1 MEHPSGKRNFSILD
15 LFRYKSLRTMT
26 LLLAFIDISINLEY
40 FTPSLMIS
48 QFNFSIYINGLVV
61 QSAEFLSGVVS
72 CFIINCIPRR
82 VLAITSFSIVFV
94 CSFILIFIWDQNNQS
109 VTNVEANIFVLL
121 LVFILEFAVTT
132 EFNFFVIYIT
142 ELYPTQVRV
151 IGNGLVQIFGS
162 AVLLVAEQIIS
173 GCFNSGFRIMIL
185 FALMGGLSVVSS
197 VFLP

>member
-1 MEHPSGKRNFSILD
+1 
-15 LFRYKSLRTMT
+15 MT

-94 CSFILIFIWDQNNQS
+94 CSFILIFIWDQNN
-109 VTNVEANIFVLL
+109 
-121 LVFILEFAVTT
+121 
-132 EFNFFVIYIT
+132 
-142 ELYPTQVRV
+142 
-151 IGNGLVQIFGS
+151 
-162 AVLLVAEQIIS
+162 
-173 GCFNSGFRIMIL
+173 
-185 FALMGGLSVVSS
+185 
-197 VFLP
+197 